1 MSHSLVRYDDLV
13 FLKYFF
19 MHLWQEAS
27 NENEVEMIIRTNP
40 LLKYSKLP
48 LKAPLLALP
57 YGHSQSSRKL
67 YHNYIN
73 IPYKTGLE
81 CVIASYIFVAD

>member
-1 MSHSLVRYDDLV
+1 MQAPINEVV
-13 FLKYFF
+13 FMRVFMYF
-19 MHLWQEAS
+19 LQEAS
-27 NENEVEMIIRTNP
+27 NENEVETIIRTNP

-67 YHNYIN
+67 YITIILQYIK
-73 IPYKTGLE
+73 Y
-81 CVIASYIFVAD
+81 